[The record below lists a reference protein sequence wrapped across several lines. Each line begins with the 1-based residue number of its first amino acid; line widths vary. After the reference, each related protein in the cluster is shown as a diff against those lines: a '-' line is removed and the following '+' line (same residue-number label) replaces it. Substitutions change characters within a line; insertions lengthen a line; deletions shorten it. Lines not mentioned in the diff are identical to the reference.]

1 MSDHTHSDDTQ
12 SGNNPETD
20 ALIARARA
28 GDEGALAELFEAYR
42 ARLRRMVDTRM
53 DRRLRGRIDA
63 SDVLQEAYLH
73 LAQKLEGY
81 VERDNMSFFL
91 WLRLVTGECLLGL
104 HRHHLQ
110 TKKRD
115 VGLEIALVQG
125 PMPMTD
131 SYSIA
136 AQLLGKHTT
145 ASQKL
150 MRAEAQLELEAAL
163 NGMEPI
169 DREILVLRHF
179 EELSASEAAAVLR
192 IEPSAASNRYYRALR
207 RLKRVLEE

>member
-1 MSDHTHSDDTQ
+1 MSEHSK
-12 SGNNPETD
+12 SSNNPETD
-20 ALIARARA
+20 ALIERART
-28 GDEGALAELFEAYR
+28 GDEAALAQLFESYR

-53 DRRLRGRIDA
+53 DRRLRGRVDA

-73 LAQKLEGY
+73 LAQKLDGY
-81 VERDNMSFFL
+81 VERDNMPFFL

-115 VGLEIALVQG
+115 AGLEVALLQG
-125 PMPMTD
+125 PMPTTD

-150 MRAEAQLELEAAL
+150 QRAEAQLELETAL
-163 NGMEPI
+163 NEMEPI

-179 EELSASEAAAVLR
+179 EELSATEAATVLD

-207 RLKRVLEE
+207 RLKGILGE